1 VQLTM
6 KSGDRLL
13 VATVQ
18 VIALQKEASDVLSL
32 VQGLKNI
39 FSPVSR
45 LPREILEKILT
56 MRTLEGDLLT
66 ASCVCRH
73 WRDTLTSSPRLWTK
87 FQCANVAQT
96 LQYLARSEPVPI
108 NVVGDFNSDIETLV
122 VLGSATNR
130 FASLALRLRP
140 FDLLEVFHLFSTPA
154 PALERLEISTTPYR
168 GDGPAFRPT
177 IPATFLGGSA
187 PALKSLCL
195 NGINTTLNFSEFP
208 ALTDLTLTTNLQVF
222 DMSEMFRVLATAKLL
237 EGVSIKFSGP
247 TTSIPRSQHAVRL
260 PHLKRLSFSN
270 TVGEFPKRLLSLLA
284 MPSVEEV
291 KLDICL
297 IGEDTRTIRDFLPAR
312 IQNFPHLLKAEN
324 MKLDVP
330 HSRCNIQLGGPTGVV
345 SVRALRSG
353 SREQNDGFQSHWL
366 SSLGLTLI
374 ADVKDLILRN
384 YHPDAHSLDQCPVL
398 KTLETLGGLRSLT
411 VERCNNTVL
420 VEALSPAKKG
430 RILFPRLESLAFRLT
445 TEPTTIFPGLTYM
458 ARARIRAGF
467 PLSKVSSDQ
476 YTTFRRPDTD
486 ALQRYVDCVELNTR
500 ADSYSR
506 KSMVIPFQSIAAV
519 SIYFQ
524 GVFFEPFVVLA

>member
-6 KSGDRLL
+6 KIGDRLP

-18 VIALQKEASDVLSL
+18 VNALQKEASDVLSL
-32 VQGLKNI
+32 VQGLKNL

-45 LPREILEKILT
+45 LPREVLEKILT

-122 VLGSATNR
+122 ALGSATNR
-130 FASLALRLRP
+130 FGSLALRLRP

-154 PALERLEISTTPYR
+154 PAMEHLEISTTPYR

-187 PALKSLCL
+187 PALKSLYL

-208 ALTDLTLTTNLQVF
+208 ALTHLTLTTNLQVF
-222 DMSEMFRVLATAKLL
+222 DMSEMFRLFATAKLL
-237 EGVSIKFSGP
+237 EVVSIKFSGP
-247 TTSIPRSQHAVRL
+247 TTSIPGSQRVIRL
-260 PHLKRLSFSN
+260 PHLKRLNFSN
-270 TVGEFPKRLLSLLA
+270 TVGGFPKRLLSLLA
-284 MPSVEEV
+284 MPSVEDV
-291 KLDICL
+291 KLDVSL
-297 IGEDTRTIRDFLPAR
+297 VGEDTRTIQDFLPAR
-312 IQNFPHLLKAEN
+312 FRNFPHLLKVN
-324 MKLDVP
+324 NLKLDIP
-330 HSRCNIQLGGPTGVV
+330 HSHCTIQFGGPGGEV
-345 SVRALRSG
+345 SIRALRSG
-353 SREQNDGFQSHWL
+353 SREQNDIFQSHWL
-366 SSLGLTLI
+366 SSLEPTLI

-384 YHPDAHSLDQCPVL
+384 YHPDGDSLDRCPIF
-398 KTLETLGGLRSLT
+398 KTLETLGGLRSLV
-411 VERCNNTVL
+411 VERCNNAVL
-420 VEALSPAKKG
+420 VEALSPTKKG
-430 RILFPRLESLAFRLT
+430 RILFPRLESLAFQLI
-445 TEPTTIFPGLTYM
+445 TEPTTIFPDLTDM
-458 ARARIRAGF
+458 ARARSQAGF
-467 PLSKVSSDQ
+467 PLSKISSDQ
-476 YTTFRRPDTD
+476 YTTFRRSDTD
-486 ALQRYVDCVELNTR
+486 ALQRYVNCVELNTR

-506 KSMVIPFQSIAAV
+506 ESIIVPSQSIAAV

-524 GVFFEPFVVLA
+524 EVFFEPFVVLT